1 VILID
6 GRGTVLMFNPA
17 CEKLFGYFHEEVIG
31 KNVKMLMPEPYR
43 HEHDG
48 YVANYLDT
56 RKPKIIG
63 IGREVV
69 GLRADGST
77 FPMDLS
83 VGEAKHQGGGSI
95 FVAIIRDITERRA
108 AMQALNESE
117 RSFRLLVEG
126 VADYALFMLD
136 PHGHVANWNS
146 GAERIT
152 GYRADEII
160 GQHFSRFY
168 TQEDQLD
175 GLPARALQMAAEQGK
190 FESEAWRLR
199 KDGTRFWANVVI
211 DAIHDETGA
220 LIGFAKIT
228 RDLTDRKR
236 AEADLQQT
244 RSELARVAR
253 VTTLVELTAAIA
265 HEVHQPLTGL
275 VSSGSASLRWL
286 AAEPPNLDAA
296 RRSIQRM
303 VDDGIRTGE
312 VMHRIRN
319 LVRRIPSR
327 KDLLNVNVT
336 ILEAFTLVDTEIHR
350 NNISLHTELAN
361 DLPLV
366 WGDRVQLQQ
375 VILNLFTNAIEA
387 MSGADTTQ
395 RNLMVSSAKHGPDG
409 VLVTVRDS
417 GTGLDEAAL
426 NQLFE
431 PFYTTKAQSMGIGLA
446 VSHTIIQAHGGRL
459 WATPSQPQG
468 AIFQFTLPS
477 KDKQTS

>member
-1 VILID
+1 MTSSARAISGPGTVRPVAALIDGELKFGWLHDREISWLLALERRQEHLRISIKRNAQSCLSFKMKSHKLNVPKVERDITERKSAERALRESAGRMRALIETAVDGAILID
-6 GRGTVLMFNPA
+6 GRGMVLMLNPA
-17 CEKLFGYFHEEVIG
+17 CEKLFGYSAGEVIG

-48 YVANYLDT
+48 YITNYLDT

-69 GLRADGST
+69 GLRKDGST

-83 VGEAKHQGGGSI
+83 VGEAKQEGGSI
-95 FVAIIRDITERRA
+95 FVGIIRD
-108 AMQALNESE
+108 L
-117 RSFRLLVEG
+117 
-126 VADYALFMLD
+126 
-136 PHGHVANWNS
+136 
-146 GAERIT
+146 T
-152 GYRADEII
+152 G
-160 GQHFSRFY
+160 
-168 TQEDQLD
+168 
-175 GLPARALQMAAEQGK
+175 
-190 FESEAWRLR
+190 
-199 KDGTRFWANVVI
+199 
-211 DAIHDETGA
+211 
-220 LIGFAKIT
+220 
-228 RDLTDRKR
+228 RKR
-236 AEADLQQT
+236 TEAELQQT

-275 VSSGSASLRWL
+275 VSSGNASLRWL

-296 RRSIQRM
+296 RRSIERM
-303 VDDGIRTGE
+303 VDAGTRAGE
-312 VMHRIRN
+312 VMGRIRN
-319 LVRRIPSR
+319 LVRRTPPR

-387 MSGADTTQ
+387 MSGVDHTQ
-395 RNLMVSSAKHGPDG
+395 RNLIVSSAKDGSNG

-426 NQLFE
+426 SHLFE
-431 PFYTTKAQSMGIGLA
+431 AFYTTKAQGMGIGLA
-446 VSHTIIQAHGGRL
+446 VSRTIIQAHGGRL
-459 WATPSQPQG
+459 WATPNQPQG
-468 AIFQFTLPS
+468 AVFQFTLPS
-477 KDKQTS
+477 KDEQTS